1 MVFRKENKVDAFQRQ
16 ISALRQQLGTDAG
29 GDEPPETSFGERTED
44 ADRARSSG
52 FATGE
57 AADFSFAGFPS
68 APEIGDATV
77 PAHQVP
83 PPMPVPVADAQT
95 SVVAH
100 DAVWKGDLQTNGTI
114 HVHGRL
120 GGTITA
126 HDDVYVA
133 EEADV
138 DATVTATNVVVAG
151 TVRGTIRCS
160 SRFEVLAQGRVT
172 GDVQAPTLVVHE
184 GAIVSGQF
192 RMGPPEQGA
201 AEPPAPVVQR
211 RTARGG

>member
-16 ISALRQQLGTDAG
+16 ISALRQQLGTEAG
-29 GDEPPETSFGERTED
+29 GDEPAESSFEEQAED
-44 ADRARSSG
+44 ADPTGPAN

-57 AADFSFAGFPS
+57 AADFSFTGFPS
-68 APEIGDATV
+68 APEVGDVTS
-77 PAHQVP
+77 
-83 PPMPVPVADAQT
+83 PVPVPSAGAET

-100 DAVWKGDLQTNGTI
+100 DAVWKGDLQTDGTI

-120 GGTITA
+120 GGTISA
-126 HDDVYVA
+126 RDDVYVA
-133 EEADV
+133 DGADV

-192 RMGPPEQGA
+192 RMGPPEQGTA